1 MISVETILL
10 SVCSSWTQL
19 REQLYKTPPKCF
31 CCPSPVAFANV
42 SEGWME
48 TKRSLSICL
57 LNFLTAP
64 IATQPSFSNTKI
76 LLSRLHLRKHQTLH
90 RVRSLYARHCR
101 WSNRI
106 KIENRD
112 VEVKRHTKK
121 RRLGGWIKEIPFW
134 WFIPHDVQSPFVWI
148 NYPTPS
154 ARTMTTRVNDLLRVS
169 FCAKWI

>member
-1 MISVETILL
+1 M
-10 SVCSSWTQL
+10 
-19 REQLYKTPPKCF
+19 KT
-31 CCPSPVAFANV
+31 N
-42 SEGWME
+42 
-48 TKRSLSICL
+48 RSLSIYL

-148 NYPTPS
+148 NYPTLS
-154 ARTMTTRVNDLLRVS
+154 ARTMTTTELMICCECHFAQSEYNMISEFYGLGSVGK
-169 FCAKWI
+169 AKHLIRSVAV